1 MENEVENKVFEV
13 INGKFVSIFE
23 IGETKLPLK
32 GQAVVP
38 THNGAIFMGFESH
51 NSLWQAIVICFNI
64 QPAFNA
70 GDVVFCLDRKEAA
83 NVLEVDLDEG
93 KAFLEFN
100 DSDDPGESS
109 TEVWFDGRRWLFDQP
124 SIFVANPPK

>member
-1 MENEVENKVFEV
+1 
-13 INGKFVSIFE
+13 
-23 IGETKLPLK
+23 
-32 GQAVVP
+32 
-38 THNGAIFMGFESH
+38 MGFESH